1 MELNTTIFSG
11 SGSADSVVDQATAV
25 VPEYF
30 SYVMLFFVLLSIPA
44 VIVPSVSAIV
54 IIVKN
59 KKLQTNNTTFLVN
72 LLFTDVG
79 FAVVLWCTNGLLTLL
94 YLLGVNVDADCTI
107 IKIAVMTLFIAS
119 KLMFIPMCVDRFIHI
134 AFHFPTSGL

>member
-1 MELNTTIFSG
+1 MALNTTSFSG

-59 KKLQTNNTTFLVN
+59 KKLQTNNTDWLIDYD
-72 LLFTDVG
+72 LS
-79 FAVVLWCTNGLLTLL
+79 
-94 YLLGVNVDADCTI
+94 
-107 IKIAVMTLFIAS
+107 S
-119 KLMFIPMCVDRFIHI
+119 K
-134 AFHFPTSGL
+134 